1 MLDYKSDN
9 ETLLADLVFY
19 NPELSPTKI
28 LQLFG
33 LKQALNVMSS
43 RELRML
49 FAKYNQRAW
58 YRLMSEANKV
68 TLPYTQRH
76 LEIVR
81 KELTKFN
88 PLKGSK
94 SYK

>member
-1 MLDYKSDN
+1 MKN
-9 ETLLADLVFY
+9 LADLIFN

-33 LKQALNVMSS
+33 LNQALNVMSS

-58 YRLMSEANKV
+58 YRLMDDVN
-68 TLPYTQRH
+68 TGLPQS
-76 LEIVR
+76 I
-81 KELTKFN
+81 
-88 PLKGSK
+88 
-94 SYK
+94 